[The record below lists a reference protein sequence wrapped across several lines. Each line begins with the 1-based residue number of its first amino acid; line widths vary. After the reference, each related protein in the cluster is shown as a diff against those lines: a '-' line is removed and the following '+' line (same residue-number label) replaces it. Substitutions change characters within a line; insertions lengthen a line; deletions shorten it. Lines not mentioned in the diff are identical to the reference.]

1 MINSRK
7 EYAKIRSE
15 INQIYETQYKTKE
28 LQLIHHSELTE
39 KHMCTGLKTM
49 VLMSITFSMWFE
61 IFIKEAGYG
70 RVHDQ
75 T

>member
-1 MINSRK
+1 MRRNI
-7 EYAKIRSE
+7 
-15 INQIYETQYKTKE
+15 KTKE